1 MPGSHCANFARRR
14 TLLLVLCNLLWA
26 STYEYGAPQELTR
39 GSVPDSLADAY
50 SQSPLYPPSGGH
62 GGAPRLSNVGHDF
75 ALLSWD
81 APPEGTVGWRVF
93 SSRWRVEFA
102 RHHAPD
108 IQGTY
113 DLDGEALEV
122 CARPD
127 GARGRGRFAAVIR
140 SSSGGFVGSILST
153 VSHLSGIA

>member
-1 MPGSHCANFARRR
+1 M
-14 TLLLVLCNLLWA
+14 LCNLLWA

-93 SSRWRVEFA
+93 STRPTSRGRTTSTA
-102 RHHAPD
+102 RRSR
-108 IQGTY
+108 
-113 DLDGEALEV
+113 
-122 CARPD
+122 CARGPTARA
-127 GARGRGRFAAVIR
+127 GAGASRR
-140 SSSGGFVGSILST
+140 
-153 VSHLSGIA
+153 